1 MDWDATSNG
10 SGDTPE
16 EDLDFADAF
25 GDDED
30 LNLDSVEL
38 GLTETATADKEE
50 SFDLDDAFGEEED
63 FDLASFDNDA
73 EIDLGDSFSDDS
85 DDLDLSKI
93 AQVTEDFDLDSF
105 SNDEAEDNLNQEI
118 VFDDVWQDI
127 SEVKK

>member
-1 MDWDATSNG
+1 M
-10 SGDTPE
+10 
-16 EDLDFADAF
+16 
-25 GDDED
+25 
-30 LNLDSVEL
+30 EL